1 MEKLNEKKV
10 TIKANGVEVT
20 LEGYSTQEVSRILT
34 GQQEQARE
42 INLNELLNT
51 QKKEYVRITP
61 LTIVDEFRH
70 LVDTEEQ
77 RNQFIDKPIVVSD
90 PERPFYKVIS
100 II

>member
-1 MEKLNEKKV
+1 MEKKMTIEK
-10 TIKANGVEVT
+10 NGMKIT
-20 LEGYSTQEVSRILT
+20 LEGYSTQEISRILT

-51 QKKEYVRITP
+51 QKKEYVRIVP
-61 LTIVDEFRH
+61 LTIGDDFRH

-77 RNQFIDKPIVVSD
+77 RKMFVDKPLVVSD
-90 PERPFYKVIS
+90 PETPFYKVIS

>member
-1 MEKLNEKKV
+1 MEKLTEKKV

-20 LEGYSTQEVSRILT
+20 LEGYSTQEVSKILT
-34 GQQEQARE
+34 GQQEQVRE

-51 QKKEYVRITP
+51 QKKEYVRIIP
-61 LTIVDEFRH
+61 LTFDDDFRH

-77 RNQFIDKPIVVSD
+77 RNTFIDKPIVVSD
-90 PERPFYKVIS
+90 PVKPLYKVIS